1 MSKKRFED
9 DLIGDLTSSYNK
21 LNSNAT
27 ASYLWQSTT
36 DVKNWISTGSYMLDL
51 VLSNRKDGGI
61 PSGRLTEISGG
72 EGAGKTL
79 LASYILADTQKKG
92 GVAILIDS
100 EHAASMD
107 VLKAAGVDVE
117 KLVYIQANTI
127 EDVFQTME
135 TIVNKIKTRDGN
147 PLVTIVWDSV
157 AATSTK
163 AEVEGTYGDQTIA
176 MAARFIS
183 QGLRKY
189 IPICSKHNV
198 CLVFINQL
206 RTKIGVSFGDN
217 LMTPG
222 GKAIPYHASIR
233 LRLNH
238 FKQIK
243 DSSGDLIGRV
253 IKCEVKKNKVAPPM
267 RTMYYTI
274 RWGDK
279 PGAWIENSETLWDSG
294 IRCEIL
300 TKVTAQKYKF
310 VYPSTKEEVEFTKR
324 AFANLIEEDENFF
337 DEYKTALSEKY
348 IITSSNISEDEV
360 TIEDSPDSEGME

>member
-1 MSKKRFED
+1 MAKKQFED
-9 DLIGDLTSSYNK
+9 NLINDLTESFLKKS
-21 LNSNAT
+21 SNAR
-27 ASYLWQSTT
+27 ASYLWQSST
-36 DVKNWISTGSYMLDL
+36 DVKDWVSTGSYMLDL
-51 VLSNRKDGGI
+51 VLSNKKDGGV
-61 PSGRLTEISGG
+61 PVGRLIEISGG

-79 LASYILADTQKKG
+79 LGSYILASTQKKG

-107 VLKAAGVDVE
+107 VLKASGVDVS
-117 KLVYIQANTI
+117 KLVYIQANTV
-127 EDVFQTME
+127 EDVFQAME
-135 TIVNKIKTRDGN
+135 TIVNKIKNNEKN
-147 PLVTIVWDSV
+147 PLITIVWDSV
-157 AATSTK
+157 AATSTR
-163 AEVEGTYGDQTIA
+163 AEIEGNYGDQTIA

-189 IPICSKHNV
+189 IPVCSKHNV

-206 RTKIGVSFGDN
+206 RTKIGMSFGDN

-243 DSSGDLIGRV
+243 DKNGDLIGRI

-279 PGAWIENSETLWDSG
+279 PGAWVDDSETLWDSA
-294 IRCEIL
+294 IRSEVL
-300 TKVTAQKYKF
+300 KKVTAQKYMMIS
-310 VYPSTKEEVEFTKR
+310 PSTKKEIELTRRTFNNLVET
-324 AFANLIEEDENFF
+324 DENFLN
-337 DEYKTALSEKY
+337 DLKTLLSEKY
-348 IITSSNISEDEV
+348 IITSKNILEEDVVIEEASSE
-360 TIEDSPDSEGME
+360 EGLE